1 MHMGEGFGGTFVLP
15 RCAMLALFALT
26 ATAAP
31 ASEPEIDAD
40 TGWLYEVSVGVL
52 GHDVDGLWSGSRAED
67 GVDLNVELVTRRA
80 NVAFLSGTLR
90 PYVGLT
96 VNTRGDT
103 SKLYSGFAWHYRT
116 DSGWLFKLGLGL
128 AVHDGERETLRS
140 DEKQLGSQVLFHIP
154 IEIGHDLGARHR
166 ISLYFDHVSNASLA
180 DENEGLDTLGIR
192 YAYHF

>member
-1 MHMGEGFGGTFVLP
+1 MLP

-31 ASEPEIDAD
+31 ASEPEVDAG
-40 TGWLYEVSVGVL
+40 TGWLYEVSFGVL

-80 NVAFLSGTLR
+80 NVAFLSDTLR

-128 AVHDGERETLRS
+128 AAHDGERETLRS
-140 DEKQLGSQVLFHIP
+140 DKKQLGSQVLFHIP

-166 ISLYFDHVSNASLA
+166 ISLYFDHVSNASLG
-180 DENEGLDTLGIR
+180 DKNEGLDTLGIR
-192 YAYHF
+192 YGYHF